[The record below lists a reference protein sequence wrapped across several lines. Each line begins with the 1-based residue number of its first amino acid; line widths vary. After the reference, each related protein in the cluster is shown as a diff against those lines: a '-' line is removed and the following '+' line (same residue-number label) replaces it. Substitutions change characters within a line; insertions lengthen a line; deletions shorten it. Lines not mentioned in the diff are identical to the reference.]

1 MWVLQSFI
9 WTSSFSTGQVL
20 SELNY
25 NFRTTSDDDF
35 AYAISLRSSYFL
47 VEESAILGLNR
58 LDFAAAASQLV
69 TF

>member
-1 MWVLQSFI
+1 MI
-9 WTSSFSTGQVL
+9 

-25 NFRTTSDDDF
+25 NFRTSSDDDI
-35 AYAISLRSSYFL
+35 AYAICLRSSYFL
-47 VEESAILGLNR
+47 VEESAILGFNR

>member
-1 MWVLQSFI
+1 
-9 WTSSFSTGQVL
+9 VL

-25 NFRTTSDDDF
+25 NFRTTSDDDL